1 MGVAV
6 AVVVVVVVQIVAYA
20 VAVVVVWSDAAVG
33 GVAGRAVRV
42 LGCVPVSVPVVV
54 RVELEPVSGRHSAV

>member
-6 AVVVVVVVQIVAYA
+6 AIVVIVMVEIVANS
-20 VAVVVVWSDAAVG
+20 VSVVVVWSDAAVG

-54 RVELEPVSGRHSAV
+54 RVELEPVGGRHSAV